1 MDLGHHFHL
10 LITFVPF
17 NFIHF
22 LSIVDLTSIKV
33 IDTSYPQWQV
43 FFAGHECSS
52 FVAIIVNFEIDFLEQ
67 GLSRFLSIWHVED
80 F

>member
-1 MDLGHHFHL
+1 MDLGHHFHV
-10 LITFVPF
+10 ITFVSF

-33 IDTSYPQWQV
+33 IDTSYPQRQV
-43 FFAGHECSS
+43 FFAGHECGS

-67 GLSRFLSIWHVED
+67 GLSRFLYIWHVED